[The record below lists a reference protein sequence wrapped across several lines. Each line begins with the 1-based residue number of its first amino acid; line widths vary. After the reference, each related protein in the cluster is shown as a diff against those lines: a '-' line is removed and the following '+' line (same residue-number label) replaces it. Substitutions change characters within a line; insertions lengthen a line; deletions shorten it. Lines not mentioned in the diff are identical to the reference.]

1 MEVNKKNFEKE
12 VLEEEKPVLVDFSAE
27 WCGPCQL
34 LKPIFD
40 ELSKEI
46 KEIKFVKVDV
56 DEEKE
61 LSLKY
66 GVGGVPCLILFKNG
80 EVFDRLVGLTSK
92 EYLKNWLKGYV

>member
-61 LSLKY
+61 LALKY
-66 GVGGVPCLILFKNG
+66 GVRGVPCLILFKNG

>member
-61 LSLKY
+61 LALKY

-80 EVFDRLVGLTSK
+80 EVFDMLVGLTSK

>member
-61 LSLKY
+61 LALKY
-66 GVGGVPCLILFKNG
+66 GVRGVPCLILFKKNMD
-80 EVFDRLVGLTSK
+80 VKNDPQNFRVIFDFT
-92 EYLKNWLKGYV
+92 